1 MQKITELKEL
11 KLKANNIRK
20 SIITMLAEAKS
31 GHSAGPLG
39 MADIFSVLYFN
50 VLNHRPKEPG
60 WNERDRL
67 ILSHGHVCPVRY
79 AAMAEA
85 GYFPLEELKTLRK
98 LGSRLQGHPHNL
110 DLPGIENTAGP
121 LGQGISVA
129 TGIALG
135 AKMKKKDF
143 KVFCLMGDGE
153 LNEGQPWEAFMFAA
167 KNKLDNLIVL
177 IDRNYIQIDGN
188 TEEIMPLDPLNKK
201 FEAFNFQVIELNG
214 NDIKELIKGF
224 EKAKK
229 VKGKP
234 VAIIANTIPGKGVSF
249 MEGKAEWHGKPPN
262 KEEAVKAL
270 KELNDIEKK
279 IREED

>member
-1 MQKITELKEL
+1 MQKITEIKEL
-11 KLKANNIRK
+11 KLKANDIRK
-20 SIITMLAEAKS
+20 DVIEMLAEAKS
-31 GHSAGPLG
+31 GHSAGSLG

-50 VLNHRPKEPG
+50 VLNHDPKNTK
-60 WNERDRL
+60 WKERDRL

-85 GYFPLEELKTLRK
+85 GFFPLKELKTLRK

-129 TGIALG
+129 TGIALA
-135 AKMKKKDF
+135 AKMDKKDI
-143 KVFCLMGDGE
+143 KVYCLMGDGE
-153 LNEGQPWEAFMFAA
+153 INEGQPWEAFMFGA

-177 IDRNYIQIDGN
+177 IDRNFIQIDGN

-201 FEAFNFQVIELNG
+201 FEAFNFHVIELNG
-214 NDIKELIKGF
+214 NDVKELLEGF
-224 EKAKK
+224 EKAKR
-229 VKGKP
+229 VQGKP
-234 VAIIANTIPGKGVSF
+234 VVIIANTVPGKGVSF
-249 MEGKAEWHGKPPN
+249 MEGKSEWHGKAPN

-270 KELNDIEKK
+270 EELNEIEKK
-279 IREED
+279 IKEE